1 MKKLID
7 QIKNVFA
14 IEDLRSRIFNT
25 LFFIAIYRLG
35 SYVVLPGV
43 DPTRLKQGATGVLGI
58 LDTLLGGA
66 FSHASIFAL
75 TCSLLPQTAAANYCG
90 AVLPEAPEGGGVRS

>member
-1 MKKLID
+1 MNKFIES
-7 QIKNVFA
+7 IKNIFA
-14 IEDLRSRIFNT
+14 IEDLRTRILNT

-35 SYVVLPGV
+35 VYVVLPGV
-43 DPTRLKQGATGVLGI
+43 DPTQLKTGAQGLFGI

-75 TCSLLPQTAAANYCG
+75 GIMQYI
-90 AVLPEAPEGGGVRS
+90 

>member
-58 LDTLLGGA
+58 LDTLLGGLSA
-66 FSHASIFAL
+66 TLPSSRWASCL
-75 TCSLLPQTAAANYCG
+75 TFLPLLYCSC
-90 AVLPEAPEGGGVRS
+90 